1 MADLQ
6 SLFLLWRGTKWQRA
20 RWRQVAAM
28 TEPSFSRWSMAPG
41 KAAPARGV
49 CVTMLSRAT
58 SLHSFIRLH
67 AQLPASPI
75 AADEH
80 PLLLALLVHITRRH
94 DLLGR
99 HL

>member
-28 TEPSFSRWSMAPG
+28 TEPSSSRWSMAPG

-58 SLHSFIRLH
+58 SLHSL
-67 AQLPASPI
+67 
-75 AADEH
+75 H
-80 PLLLALLVHITRRH
+80 PLTCAAASVSYRRRRAPIVAGVTCTYH
-94 DLLGR
+94 QAA
-99 HL
+99 